1 MVKLKNL
8 QNSYRSLV
16 VKKPWMLLLI
26 SIIFTIFCGLGLKG
40 LSQNPDNRI
49 FFSKGD
55 PNLIALETLEK
66 TYTKNDNIFI
76 LVAPK
81 EGDVF
86 SPSNLAI
93 IRDLT
98 KKLWQTP
105 ASSRVDSITNFQWT
119 RAEGDNIIISDL
131 VTDKKIT
138 KNVSEVARQVAL
150 SEPMLVNLLVSPDG
164 KFTAINV
171 TIIKPD
177 DPVASGN
184 VVKEVMGFIRPI
196 QADLEKKYPKVD
208 FYVSGGVPL
217 TMAFTEVSL
226 SDMGLLT
233 PMMLLVIFLVAGIS
247 LRSLVGAIL
256 TAIIVM
262 FSVVGMMGV
271 AGWFEFIL
279 NAATFNSFLML
290 SALTIAHCV
299 HIMSTQ
305 KIQMRLG
312 KDRKDAVDESLRVN
326 LQPVFMTAITT
337 AIGFLTMHFSEA
349 PPFRQLGYMMSFGN
363 LVLFFHAAVTLPAL
377 LVIIPTTLKA
387 TGYSR
392 AENFMS
398 NLSDFVVKNRK
409 PLLIFNGLLIIVV
422 SLGITQI
429 KLDDTWTKYFDER
442 FEIRTHS
449 DYFEK
454 NLTGLNA
461 IEYSI
466 PSGEPDGI
474 NSPEYW
480 EKLDKLADR
489 IRKEP
494 NVNHVTTVSDTIK
507 RLNKAMNRD
516 DEKFYAI
523 PENRE
528 LAAQYLL
535 LYELSVPFGLDL
547 NDRINVDKSSTRLTV
562 NIKDASNDD
571 VRELD
576 NIIQDYFDKEIPE
589 FKTNG
594 TGLSMIFSHFSKRNI
609 DSMLLGT
616 SAALILISLLLVL
629 ALKSFK
635 MGLIS
640 LIPNLFP
647 AAVGFGLWGYL
658 FGEVGVALS
667 VVAAMTLGI
676 VVDDTVHYLSKYL
689 RGIREEKLSPEEAT
703 KYAFKNVGFALST
716 TTIALVAGFA
726 ILSLSGFKVNSDM
739 ALLTAITIAIA
750 LFIDLFFLPTLLIT
764 LEKLNILN
772 NTSKNINILSR
783 SK

>member
-1 MVKLKNL
+1 MVKLGSVIKN
-8 QNSYRSLV
+8 YRYLV
-16 VKKPWMLLLI
+16 INKPWMLLII
-26 SIIFTIFCGLGLKG
+26 SILFTLILGVGLKG

-76 LVAPK
+76 LIAPK
-81 EGDVF
+81 NGDIF
-86 SPSNLAI
+86 TPANLEI
-93 IRDLT
+93 IRNLT
-98 KKLWQTP
+98 KKLWETP

-119 RAEGDNIIISDL
+119 RADGDNVIISDL
-131 VTDKKIT
+131 ITDVKISQSIAD
-138 KNVSEVARQVAL
+138 NARRVAL
-150 SEPMLVNLLVSPDG
+150 AEPMLVNLLVSPDSR
-164 KFTAINV
+164 FTAINV

-184 VVKEVMGFIRPI
+184 VVKEVMAFIRPI
-196 QADLEKKYPKVD
+196 QSELKTKYPDVD
-208 FYVSGGVPL
+208 FFVSGGVPL

-233 PMMLLVIFLVAGIS
+233 PLMLLIIFLVAGIS
-247 LRSLVGAIL
+247 LRSLAGALL
-256 TAIIVM
+256 TAFIVIL
-262 FSVVGMMGV
+262 SVIGMMGI
-271 AGWFEFIL
+271 AGWFKFIL

-299 HIMSTQ
+299 HIMSTK

-312 KDRKDAVDESLRVN
+312 KNRKDAVDESLRVN

-363 LVLFFHAAVTLPAL
+363 LVLFFHAVVTLPAL
-377 LVIIPTTLKA
+377 LVIIPSKVKV
-387 TGYSR
+387 TGYSK
-392 AENFMS
+392 AENFMNVLS
-398 NLSDFVVKNRK
+398 NFVIKNRK
-409 PLLIFNGLLIIVV
+409 TLLISNGFLIVIL

-429 KLDDTWTKYFDER
+429 KLDDTWTKYFDKR

-449 DYFEK
+449 DFFED

-474 NSPEYW
+474 NNPNYW
-480 EKLDKLADR
+480 IKLDQLADR

-516 DEKFYAI
+516 EEAFYDI
-523 PENRE
+523 PQNRE
-528 LAAQYLL
+528 LAAQFLL

-562 NIKDASNDD
+562 NIKNASNDD

-576 NIIQDYFDKEIPE
+576 AIIQEYMDKEIPE

-609 DSMLLGT
+609 DSMLVGT
-616 SAALILISLLLVL
+616 TLALVIISFLLIL
-629 ALKSFK
+629 ALKSIR
-635 MGLIS
+635 MGLVS

-689 RGIREEKLSPEEAT
+689 RGMREEKLSPEDAT
-703 KYAFKNVGFALST
+703 RYAFKNVGFALST

-726 ILSLSGFKVNSDM
+726 VLSMSGFKVNSDM

-764 LEKLNILN
+764 LEKLNLL
-772 NTSKNINILSR
+772 KNSSFKIER
-783 SK
+783 KT

>member
-1 MVKLKNL
+1 MLKLKTLQKNYRNL
-8 QNSYRSLV
+8 IIR
-16 VKKPWMLLLI
+16 KPWLMLLVSVL
-26 SIIFTIFCGLGLKG
+26 FTVICGMGLKG

-49 FFSKGD
+49 FFSKND
-55 PNLIALETLEK
+55 PNLVALETLEK

-76 LVAPK
+76 MVAPK
-81 EGDVF
+81 NGNVF
-86 SPSNLAI
+86 TPTNLEI

-131 VTDKKIT
+131 VPDNNIN
-138 KNVSEVARQVAL
+138 KNISDNAKEVAL
-150 SEPMLVNLLVSPDG
+150 NEPMIVNLLVSPDS

-177 DPVASGN
+177 DPVAAGN
-184 VVKEVMGFIRPI
+184 VVREVMSFIRPI
-196 QADLEKKYPKVD
+196 QKQLKEKHPDID

-233 PMMLLVIFLVAGIS
+233 PLMLLIIFLVAGIS
-247 LRSLVGAIL
+247 LRSTVGALL
-256 TAIIVM
+256 TAFIVM
-262 FSVVGMMGV
+262 LSVIGMMGI
-271 AGWFEFIL
+271 AGWFKFIL

-312 KDRKDAVDESLRVN
+312 KDRKSAVDESLRVN

-363 LVLFFHAAVTLPAL
+363 LVLFFHAVITLPAL
-377 LVIIPTTLKA
+377 LVIIPSKMKK
-387 TGYSR
+387 TGYSK

-398 NLSDFVVKNRK
+398 KLSDFVIKNRK
-409 PLLIFNGLLIIVV
+409 TLFISNGIVIIVL

-429 KLDDTWTKYFDER
+429 KLDDTWTKYFDKR

-449 DYFEK
+449 DFFEE
-454 NLTGLNA
+454 NLTGLNT

-466 PSGEPDGI
+466 PSGEADGI

-480 EKLDKLADR
+480 EKLDKLAER

-516 DEKFYAI
+516 DEQFYAI

-547 NDRINVDKSSTRLTV
+547 NNRINVNKSSTRLTV
-562 NIKDASNDD
+562 NIKQASNDD
-571 VRELD
+571 VRNLDAIIQNYLD
-576 NIIQDYFDKEIPE
+576 NEMPE

-609 DSMLLGT
+609 DSMLVGT
-616 SAALILISLLLVL
+616 TAALVLISLLLVI

-635 MGLIS
+635 MGIIS

-658 FGEVGVALS
+658 YGEVGVALS

-689 RGIREEKLSPEEAT
+689 RGIREEKLSPEDAT
-703 KYAFKNVGFALST
+703 KYAFKNVGFALTT
-716 TTIALVAGFA
+716 TTIALVAGFG

-750 LFIDLFFLPTLLIT
+750 LLIDLFFLPTLLIT
-764 LEKLNILN
+764 LEKYNLLKNSI
-772 NTSKNINILSR
+772 SKIKN
-783 SK
+783 KT